1 MDDRNLWQPTEYS
14 TRDVQHHICFFALIV
29 VYGNV
34 SLQDLVLREVFHLI
48 TIQVMLLFNV

>member
-1 MDDRNLWQPTEYS
+1 MDDRNLWQPTEYN
-14 TRDVQHHICFFALIV
+14 TGDVQHHICFFALIV

-34 SLQDLVLREVFHLI
+34 SLQDLVLREVFHMI